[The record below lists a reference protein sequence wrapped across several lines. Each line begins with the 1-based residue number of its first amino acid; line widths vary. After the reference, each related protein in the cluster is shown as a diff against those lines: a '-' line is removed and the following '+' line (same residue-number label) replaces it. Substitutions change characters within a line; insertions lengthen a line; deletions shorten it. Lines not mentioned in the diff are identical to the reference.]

1 MESQFLAIHPR
12 SGHQQ
17 LHDHVVFAVVTA
29 ERLEVNVR
37 YRLEGIVNCGANLA
51 ASAVEGAVRLRPR
64 VISQIQSSVISDSAP
79 STSCLFQGA
88 RNFFDKIVVVVC
100 HASLLPSVV
109 RIHPPAADEIGHGG
123 SDRIRLLNDH
133 EMPGARDI
141 DDLHPL
147 T

>member
-17 LHDHVVFAVVTA
+17 LHYHVVFAVVTA

-64 VISQIQSSVISDSAP
+64 VISQIQSSVISDSAL
-79 STSCLFQGA
+79 STSWPFQGA
-88 RNFFDKIVVVVC
+88 RNFLTKSSSLFVMP
-100 HASLLPSVV
+100 ASCG
-109 RIHPPAADEIGHGG
+109 R
-123 SDRIRLLNDH
+123 
-133 EMPGARDI
+133 
-141 DDLHPL
+141 
-147 T
+147 